1 MVSRPLNEL
10 LYGLFY
16 DVFKRVG
23 VPIGLE
29 QMDNLRAVTDKITI
43 AIQDEIKDGMKR
55 VITVTLSEMKDL
67 EERVKSGQKNT
78 EETRN
83 S

>member
-43 AIQDEIKDGMKR
+43 AIQDGIKDGMK
-55 VITVTLSEMKDL
+55 ISLDGSKGEWKIL
-67 EERVKSGQKNT
+67 NF
-78 EETRN
+78 
-83 S
+83 